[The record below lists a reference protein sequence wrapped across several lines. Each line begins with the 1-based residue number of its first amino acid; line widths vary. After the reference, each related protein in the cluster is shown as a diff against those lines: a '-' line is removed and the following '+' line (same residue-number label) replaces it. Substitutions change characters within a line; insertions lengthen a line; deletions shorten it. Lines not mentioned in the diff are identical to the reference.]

1 MEILNLS
8 GNNGV
13 GSKKSSRSRAFIGIG
28 VIAAAIGLSSTL
40 AANIS
45 INSGPVEFGQGVAQ
59 TVACSGDESVIVT
72 PATTFSNEGADI
84 NTVITEHDSGP
95 YSGAGWLQVA
105 STAGITVGMVVSD
118 GDGPVEVNSVV
129 VGFGDNG
136 VYISKVTASTNGIP
150 IGGFP
155 VTFSESR
162 GTPATLTPNYG
173 ETTTP
178 NDHGGFSISSSGLAV
193 GMLVTGGGISANT
206 VITSI
211 GQDYIQLSK
220 TTEWDGGDLTFTN
233 SKSGVVG
240 SFKLSDITVSG
251 IPDTC
256 NGKVFTIKLY
266 DNESA
271 EPIVVTD
278 FSEPGYEE
286 DSAIQVYWGNGYI
299 NDMPPSYAMIH
310 FENYQWFL
318 DNRDFDGGCIFAVGN
333 CLETADTEGSNLPS
347 NAFKVILPAPV
358 NATRVYKITV
368 ESQDDA
374 STFTSYPDVSGGDT
388 SFTSSFEDFF
398 IDYIRP
404 SWND

>member
-1 MEILNLS
+1 
-8 GNNGV
+8 
-13 GSKKSSRSRAFIGIG
+13 
-28 VIAAAIGLSSTL
+28 
-40 AANIS
+40 
-45 INSGPVEFGQGVAQ
+45 
-59 TVACSGDESVIVT
+59 
-72 PATTFSNEGADI
+72 
-84 NTVITEHDSGP
+84 
-95 YSGAGWLQVA
+95 
-105 STAGITVGMVVSD
+105 MVVSD

-266 DNESA
+266 DNES
-271 EPIVVTD
+271 
-278 FSEPGYEE
+278 SEPLRISNFG
-286 DSAIQVYWGNGYI
+286 DGDTSVQAWRSNGYGT
-299 NDMPPSYAMIH
+299 NEAVVRYPADDEVWGSWQWPSHYDGFAI
-310 FENYQWFL
+310 ETSGNL
-318 DNRDFDGGCIFAVGN
+318 DSTLPDG
-333 CLETADTEGSNLPS
+333 
-347 NAFKVILPAPV
+347 AFKIVLPTAV
-358 NATRVYKITV
+358 DASRVYKITV
-368 ESQDDA
+368 ESQDD
-374 STFTSYPDVSGGDT
+374 SD
-388 SFTSSFEDFF
+388 SFNVGSIGRSFLEYWD
-398 IDYIRP
+398 
-404 SWND
+404 